1 MGAKMG
7 ERTFPGDWENPIE
20 RKIDVGE
27 GRLAAAIP

>member
-1 MGAKMG
+1 MG

-27 GRLAAAIP
+27 GRLACSDTLE